1 MVKFELVKSFLDFF
15 YAGFQFNCDL
25 ISLAIL
31 LQRSDI
37 GMMNFVDA
45 ILGLTWNQDFF
56 FKKLNFYFLK
66 IWNQEFIG
74 N

>member
-1 MVKFELVKSFLDFF
+1 MVEFELVKSFLDFF

-31 LQRSDI
+31 LQCSDI
-37 GMMNFVDA
+37 GMMNFVVA
-45 ILGLTWNQDFF
+45 ILGLS
-56 FKKLNFYFLK
+56 
-66 IWNQEFIG
+66 WNQEFIG